1 MKRISLFA
9 SAILVAGSLSF
20 LSSCNNSPKSQ
31 DAEVADT
38 VATVDTKEVVAA
50 QKELSVVQ
58 SESAVTW
65 IGSKPTGQHNGTIG
79 IAEGSVLMIDGGNL
93 IGGMIILDMTDIKVL
108 DLQDKPEKNAELVK
122 HLKGEDFFAVETH
135 PTATFTIASVEPVDA
150 ATLEIP
156 EGEYSTESP
165 THKITGN
172 LKMMNTEK
180 AISFYA
186 NVTMPSE
193 GEVKASAKFNIDRTQ
208 WNVSYKAEGVAAVKD
223 GFINNTVNVG
233 FDITAKAAM

>member
-9 SAILVAGSLSF
+9 SAILVTASLSF

-93 IGGMIILDMTDIKVL
+93 VGGMIILDMTDIKVL
-108 DLQDKPEKNAELVK
+108 DIEAAEDNAKLVG
-122 HLKGEDFFAVETH
+122 HLKSEDFFAVETH
-135 PTATFTIASVEPVDA
+135 PTATFTIASVVPVDA
-150 ATLEIP
+150 TTLEIP
-156 EGEYSTESP
+156 EGEHSTQNP
-165 THKITGN
+165 THQITGN

>member
-20 LSSCNNSPKSQ
+20 LSSCNNAPKSQ
-31 DAEVADT
+31 EAAVADT

-50 QKELSVVQ
+50 QQELPVAQ

-65 IGSKPTGQHNGTIG
+65 IGSKPGGQHNGTIG
-79 IAEGSVLMIDGGNL
+79 IAEGSSLMVDNGALVGGT
-93 IGGMIILDMTDIKVL
+93 IVLDMTNITVL
-108 DLQDKPEKNAELVK
+108 DIEAAEDNAKLVG
-122 HLKGEDFFAVETH
+122 HLKSDDFFAVETH
-135 PTATFTIASVEPVDA
+135 PTATFTIASIEAVDA
-150 ATLEIP
+150 STIEVV
-156 EGEYSTESP
+156 EGEHSTENP

-172 LKMMNTEK
+172 LKLMDTEK

-193 GEVKASAKFNIDRTQ
+193 GEVKASAKFNIDRTEF
-208 WNVSYKAEGVAAVKD
+208 NVSYMAEGAAAVKD
-223 GFINNTVNVG
+223 KFINNTVNVG